1 MKFYINYI
9 LFLIFFSCDFV
20 ANKELVVEELVSND
34 LKTFNWNDVD
44 TYPRFQNCDTII
56 NKELNFNC
64 FVNTITSK
72 LQANLINNS
81 VVVNSSISDT
91 LIVNFN
97 VTNKGDIVLSQLSN
111 ESMISELNVL
121 IDSIFKLTVSD
132 LPKLYPAIK
141 RGQPVK
147 TKFVLPVLI
156 STTD

>member
-9 LFLIFFSCDFV
+9 LILIFFSCDFTS
-20 ANKELVVEELVSND
+20 NKELVVEDLVSND

-56 NKELNFNC
+56 NKESNFDC
-64 FVNTITSK
+64 FVNTITSN
-72 LQANLINNS
+72 LQSNLINNS
-81 VVVNSSISDT
+81 VVVNSSLSDT
-91 LIVNFN
+91 LIINFN
-97 VTNKGDIVLSQLSN
+97 VTNKGNIVLSELSN
-111 ESMISELNVL
+111 ESVISELNVL
-121 IDSIFKLTVSD
+121 IDSIFKHTVSD

-147 TKFVLPVLI
+147 TKFILPILI

>member
-1 MKFYINYI
+1 MNFYNKLF
-9 LFLIFFSCDFV
+9 LFLILFSCDFV
-20 ANKELVVEELVSND
+20 SSNELVVADLVSKD
-34 LKTFNWNDVD
+34 LKTFNWNNVD

-56 NKELNFNC
+56 NNESNFNC

-72 LQANLINNS
+72 LQTNLINS
-81 VVVNSSISDT
+81 SFVVNSSVSDT
-91 LIVNFN
+91 LIINFN
-97 VTNKGDIVLSQLSN
+97 VTNKGDIILSELSKK
-111 ESMISELNVL
+111 SLISELNVL

-156 STTD
+156 STSD

>member
-20 ANKELVVEELVSND
+20 SNKELIVEELVSND

-56 NKELNFNC
+56 NKESNFNC

-97 VTNKGDIVLSQLSN
+97 VTNKGDIVLSELSN
-111 ESMISELNVL
+111 ESVISELNVL

>member
-9 LFLIFFSCDFV
+9 LILIFFSCDFTS
-20 ANKELVVEELVSND
+20 NKELVVEDLVSND

-56 NKELNFNC
+56 NKESNFDC
-64 FVNTITSK
+64 FVNTITSN
-72 LQANLINNS
+72 LQSNLINNS
-81 VVVNSSISDT
+81 VVVNSSLSDT
-91 LIVNFN
+91 LIINFN
-97 VTNKGDIVLSQLSN
+97 VTNKGNIVLSELSN
-111 ESMISELNVL
+111 ESVISELNVL
-121 IDSIFKLTVSD
+121 IDSIFKNTVSD

-147 TKFVLPVLI
+147 TKFILPILI

>member
-9 LFLIFFSCDFV
+9 LFLIFFSCDFTF
-20 ANKELVVEELVSND
+20 NKELVVEDLVSND

-56 NKELNFNC
+56 NKESNFDC
-64 FVNTITSK
+64 FVNTITSN
-72 LQANLINNS
+72 LQSNLINNS
-81 VVVNSSISDT
+81 VVVNSSLSDT
-91 LIVNFN
+91 LIINFN
-97 VTNKGDIVLSQLSN
+97 VTNKGDIVLSELSN
-111 ESMISELNVL
+111 ESVISELNVL
-121 IDSIFKLTVSD
+121 IDSIFKNTVSD

-147 TKFVLPVLI
+147 TKFILPILI

>member
-1 MKFYINYI
+1 MTEKKNYKPPYEI
-9 LFLIFFSCDFV
+9 GMPMAGMALGEV
-20 ANKELVVEELVSND
+20 NESNSENY
-34 LKTFNWNDVD
+34 K
-44 TYPRFQNCDTII
+44 
-56 NKELNFNC
+56 
-64 FVNTITSK
+64 
-72 LQANLINNS
+72 
-81 VVVNSSISDT
+81 
-91 LIVNFN
+91 
-97 VTNKGDIVLSQLSN
+97 KGDIVLSELSN

>member
-9 LFLIFFSCDFV
+9 LFLIFFSCDFTS
-20 ANKELVVEELVSND
+20 NKELVVEDLVSND

-56 NKELNFNC
+56 NKESNFDC
-64 FVNTITSK
+64 FVNTITSN
-72 LQANLINNS
+72 LQSNLINNS
-81 VVVNSSISDT
+81 VVVNSSLSDT
-91 LIVNFN
+91 LIINFN
-97 VTNKGDIVLSQLSN
+97 VTNKGNIVLSELSN
-111 ESMISELNVL
+111 ESVISELNIL
-121 IDSIFKLTVSD
+121 IDSIFKNTVSD

-147 TKFVLPVLI
+147 TKFILPILI

>member
-9 LFLIFFSCDFV
+9 LFLIFFSCDFLS
-20 ANKELVVEELVSND
+20 NKELVVEELVSND
-34 LKTFNWNDVD
+34 LKTFN
-44 TYPRFQNCDTII
+44 
-56 NKELNFNC
+56 KESNFNC